1 MSYDLQFTDQSLKDI
16 LRIKKSGNK
25 ALYNK
30 LVALL
35 DELVDHPTTGT
46 GKPELLKHYHLP
58 TWSRRLSQEHRLI
71 YRIHEST
78 VNVLVLSTW
87 GHYDDK

>member
-16 LRIKKSGNK
+16 QRIKQSGNK
-25 ALYNK
+25 PLYKK

-35 DELVDHPTTGT
+35 DELVDHPETGT
-46 GKPELLKHYHLP
+46 GKPELLRYYALP
-58 TWSRRLSQEHRLI
+58 TWSRRISQEHRLI

-78 VNVLVLSTW
+78 VSVIILSTW

>member
-1 MSYDLQFTDQSLKDI
+1 MSYSLQFTDQSLKDI
-16 LRIKKSGNK
+16 QRIKRSGNK
-25 ALYNK
+25 PLYKK

-35 DELVDHPTTGT
+35 EELVDHPSTGT
-46 GKPELLKHYHLP
+46 GKPEMLRNYDLP

-78 VNVLVLSTW
+78 VSVMIPIKLGTL
-87 GHYDDK
+87 